1 LPLEWRAASEL
12 GGYMAGGAGFAL
24 EKPAEIRNLRLRPGH
39 QALWPPCQV
48 SEKKGIA

>member
-1 LPLEWRAASEL
+1 LPLERRAAGEF
-12 GGYMAGGAGFAL
+12 GGYVARGSGFAL

-39 QALWPPCQV
+39 QALRPPRQV